1 MKINLELKKQNNL
14 KLYKMLQDWGKL
26 GEVYTGPPCTFCGGV
41 GNGKLPV
48 NLYHLKKKKKFFKNG
63 KNFHQDNHL
72 R

>member
-1 MKINLELKKQNNL
+1 
-14 KLYKMLQDWGKL
+14 MLQDWGKL

-48 NLYHLKKKKKFFKNG
+48 NLYHLKKKKKKFFKNG